1 MQIYTMVRHVTPARI
16 TIFKVRN
23 EGRHGAASLPSQYL
37 TLKEG
42 ALHKF
47 KVTLRLIETPCLK
60 IQK

>member
-1 MQIYTMVRHVTPARI
+1 MVRHVTPARI

-23 EGRHGAASLPSQYL
+23 EGRHGAASPPFQYL